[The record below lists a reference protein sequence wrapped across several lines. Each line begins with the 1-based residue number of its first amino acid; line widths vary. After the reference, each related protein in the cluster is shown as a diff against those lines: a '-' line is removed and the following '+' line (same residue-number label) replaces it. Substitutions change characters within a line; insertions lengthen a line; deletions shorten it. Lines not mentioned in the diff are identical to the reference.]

1 MRVKLMGAW
10 RYLLRGIICGILS
23 LAAIASTALGEIK
36 ELDFT
41 INSNGSESFG
51 SLIQQAEEYA
61 KTSIDREFK
70 ADPNLTEISIVI
82 LIDRQKQV
90 VPILR
95 SRVSRSQWQRDT
107 RIDQWTRYFGD
118 AKILLGLRNTNLP
131 QASFPASQTSLPFSE
146 RRRLIEND
154 PGFRDD

>member
-1 MRVKLMGAW
+1 MRVKMMGAY
-10 RYLLRGIICGILS
+10 RYLLRGIICGIFS
-23 LAAIASTALGEIK
+23 LALFASTALGEIK

-41 INSNGSESFG
+41 INSNGSESFD

-82 LIDRQKQV
+82 LIERQKQV

-118 AKILLGLRNTNLP
+118 AKFLLGLRSTNSP
-131 QASFPASQTSLPFSE
+131 QASFPTSQTSSPFFE
-146 RRRLIEND
+146 RRRLREND

>member
-1 MRVKLMGAW
+1 MGAC
-10 RYLLRGIICGILS
+10 RRLLRGTICGIVS
-23 LAAIASTALGEIK
+23 LAVMASIALGEIK

-41 INSNGSESFG
+41 INSNGSESFA

-61 KTSIDREFK
+61 KTSIDNEFK
-70 ADPNLTEISIVI
+70 ADPNLTEISIII
-82 LIDRQKQV
+82 LVERQKQV

-95 SRVSRSQWQRDT
+95 SRVSRSQWQGDA

-118 AKILLGLRNTNLP
+118 AKFLLGFVGSPNSPQGP
-131 QASFPASQTSLPFSE
+131 QASFPPPQTNSPLSK
-146 RRRLIEND
+146 RQRLREND